1 MLEYEME
8 ELVPIVAKLTEQY
21 TSKESSSIRF
31 ETARQLMEAAIY
43 CIHHSEYM
51 VDNNEKSS
59 ADVMV
64 DRARH
69 MSAKEAYERGYHILV
84 EKVKRLNVKYSSLL
98 SYFSWYR
105 NQAYYDTIVKG
116 MPAFFLY
123 YDAKFAPQNHILT
136 LDYPT
141 LRFIGD
147 VRGIDAIEIYLN
159 YTEYEQTFLKAFPE
173 EYILKTLELY
183 HTDYEELLINVCSI
197 VLRNVLV
204 CMWIDKPISG
214 NRFTKN
220 EINYIRE
227 KILEKGQLGIDEII
241 MNLLQSLIS
250 WGYEDN
256 KELLEYLSYDIH
268 EFSAELWNAAQHNN
282 VNILLGGEK
291 A

>member
-31 ETARQLMEAAIY
+31 EKARQLMEAAIY

-64 DRARH
+64 NRARH

-98 SYFSWYR
+98 SYFNSYR

-147 VRGIDAIEIYLN
+147 VQGVDAIELYLN

-220 EINYIRE
+220 EINYIQD
-227 KILEKGQLGIDEII
+227 KILEKGQLEIEIII
-241 MNLLQSLIS
+241 MNLLQSLIRR
-250 WGYEDN
+250 GFEDN

-268 EFSAELWNAAQHNN
+268 EFSTELWNAAQYNN

>member
-43 CIHHSEYM
+43 CIHHSEYI

-64 DRARH
+64 NRARH
-69 MSAKEAYERGYHILV
+69 LSAKEAYGRGYHILV

-98 SYFSWYR
+98 SYFNSYR

-136 LDYPT
+136 LDFPT

-147 VRGIDAIEIYLN
+147 VQGVDAIELYLN

-220 EINYIRE
+220 EINYIQD
-227 KILEKGQLGIDEII
+227 KILEKGQLEIEIII
-241 MNLLQSLIS
+241 MNLLQSLIRR
-250 WGYEDN
+250 GFEDN

-268 EFSAELWNAAQHNN
+268 EFSTELWNAAQYDN

>member
-183 HTDYEELLINVCSI
+183 HTNYEELLINVCSI

-227 KILEKGQLGIDEII
+227 KILEKGQPGIDEII

-268 EFSAELWNAAQHNN
+268 EFSAELWNAAQHNS
-282 VNILLGGEK
+282 VDILLGGEK

>member
-43 CIHHSEYM
+43 CIHHSEYI

-64 DRARH
+64 NRARH

-98 SYFSWYR
+98 SYFNSYR

-147 VRGIDAIEIYLN
+147 VQGVDAIELYLN

-173 EYILKTLELY
+173 EYILKALELC

-220 EINYIRE
+220 EINYIQD
-227 KILEKGQLGIDEII
+227 KILEKGQLEIEIII
-241 MNLLQSLIS
+241 MNLLQSLIRR
-250 WGYEDN
+250 GFEDN

-268 EFSAELWNAAQHNN
+268 EFSAELWNAAQYNN

>member
-64 DRARH
+64 DRTRH

-227 KILEKGQLGIDEII
+227 KILEKGQPGIDEII

-268 EFSAELWNAAQHNN
+268 EFSAELWNAAQHNS
-282 VNILLGGEK
+282 VDILLGGEK